1 MGGGGEKYVPPNP
14 PPPHTFNSGTALIE
28 NIEKIIVIYRK
39 LVDFQELKIMTDEMC
54 ASHCIKQVI
63 YSISCM
69 K

>member
-1 MGGGGEKYVPPNP
+1 VGGGGEKYVPPN